1 MNNGNCFG
9 VVLVSR
15 GFNLARV
22 KISVKPI
29 SCTCWEATGSQPGCT
44 CGSAACSDWDETSE
58 VATAQ
63 GEAAFECPLSGECV
77 GISSGSYHGPFVFF
91 SPTQVP
97 DAVLPGRFVSALVLV
112 TWIQRAAISVCH
124 SACTDRK
131 IRAQTRDL
139 LS

>member
-29 SCTCWEATGSQPGCT
+29 SCTCWEAAGSQPGCT

-63 GEAAFECPLSGECV
+63 GEAASECPLSGECV
-77 GISSGSYHGPFVFF
+77 GISSGSYHCPLVFF
-91 SPTQVP
+91 PQP
-97 DAVLPGRFVSALVLV
+97 KFQMRFFQGAL
-112 TWIQRAAISVCH
+112 S
-124 SACTDRK
+124 
-131 IRAQTRDL
+131 L
-139 LS
+139 LWCW